1 MIWQYTPYFILY
13 VACGLILFILGV
25 TGWRNRDY
33 VCARSF
39 SALMFAAGI
48 WAFCTA
54 LELASADLPTQM
66 LAITLEYPAMAVIP
80 VAWLLFALEYIGRD
94 ELLTPKNIGLLCV
107 IPAVTTIVVATNEL
121 HHLFYTTVTDMV
133 FLGLSYHVVT
143 YGPAFW
149 IHAAYSYLLISITL
163 LLILQRFLFSS
174 AVYRRQVTIILVAT
188 LIPFIMN
195 LILVFR
201 VGSVGLIDPTP
212 LALLF
217 SGALILIGMVRFQLL
232 DITPIA
238 NEQIL
243 ENMRDGVIVIDIQGR
258 IISVNPP
265 GARFLG
271 LPENKAIGVS
281 VSENLE
287 GSALECIRVAGQS
300 GDKEERRESERV
312 INGLHR
318 YFEMR
323 CIPIRSRNTGNKG
336 RMILVRDITEAKQT
350 QMALSEARKKISLL
364 SGFTRHDILNQI
376 TALRLHIDIAKESV
390 PDPGVREWLQKQEAA
405 VLTIQHQIEFT
416 RDYEELGINAPEWLS
431 IHEVVSEIR
440 PVLETRKIS
449 LDCMLEEIEVFADPL
464 MKRVFAI
471 LADNTIRH
479 AETATLVR
487 IRSERAGE
495 HLNLVYEDNG
505 KGIPAVE
512 KTRIFDRGVGMHAG
526 LGLFLAHE
534 ILGVTGITIHE
545 CGKPGEGACFSLQVP
560 YGQFRIRK

>member
-13 VACGLILFILGV
+13 IACGLILFILGI

-80 VAWLLFALEYIGRD
+80 VAWLLFALEYVGRD
-94 ELLTPKNIGLLCV
+94 DLLTPKNLGLLCV

-201 VGSVGLIDPTP
+201 VGSIGLIDPTP

-281 VSENLE
+281 VSENLV
-287 GSALECIRVAGQS
+287 GTALECIRVAGQS
-300 GDKEERRESERV
+300 GDKEERHESERV
-312 INGLHR
+312 INGLRR

-336 RMILVRDITEAKQT
+336 RMILVRDITEEKQT

-376 TALRLHIDIAKESV
+376 TALLLHIDIAKESV
-390 PDPGVREWLQKQEAA
+390 PDPGVQEWLQKQEAA

-431 IHEVVSEIR
+431 IQEVVSEIR

-449 LDCMLEEIEVFADPL
+449 LDCMPEDIEVFADPL

-487 IRSERAGE
+487 IRSERAGD
-495 HLNLVYEDNG
+495 HLNLMYEDNG
-505 KGIPAVE
+505 KGIPAAE
-512 KTRIFDRGVGMHAG
+512 KTRIFDRGVGRYAG
-526 LGLFLAHE
+526 LGLFLANE

-560 YGQFRIRK
+560 RGQFRIRK